1 MSPRPPDRPDPA
13 SRSDRRRQGLEALR
27 RLRELPKARTKEET
41 EAWIREVRLRREEST
56 RHLLEKLE
64 RARRKPVLPDSRDSD

>member
-27 RLRELPKARTKEET
+27 RLRELPKARTKAET
-41 EAWIREVRLRREEST
+41 EAWIREVRLTREEST
-56 RHLLEKLE
+56 LHMLE
-64 RARRKPVLPDSRDSD
+64 RARRKPGTSDSRDSD